1 MPDASLVWR
10 AADVRIMP
18 PVTDPSSALG
28 KSWRHSLRVE
38 TREQAEAAMHMQ
50 QPCTCSRPHAMHCHA
65 HATCTCL
72 TSCTTRYQAE
82 AALAALGSSW
92 DWLPGEMLRT
102 VTKPMAALLTEARG
116 GREVFFT
123 AAESTFNQLAD
134 EAESTAAKAG
144 GAATESGGGAAEVA
158 AAPLRPLKAITYG
171 DGAPLDAATKA
182 ALRDV
187 AGFMERAQVA
197 VPWQPGDALLCAAHT
212 PPPHHPL
219 HSSLPRHTLSP
230 APPRPALPRP
240 LPMAVGPSHDA
251 YRVRVLCATQHRQR
265 DGAAQPRRLH
275 AATPHPRVACGL
287 PLQVQSGRAARGIRP
302 RHAQG
307 VRRCHLAL
315 LHHGPDQPC

>member
-1 MPDASLVWR
+1 
-10 AADVRIMP
+10 
-18 PVTDPSSALG
+18 
-28 KSWRHSLRVE
+28 
-38 TREQAEAAMHMQ
+38 MHM
-50 QPCTCSRPHAMHCHA
+50 PC
-65 HATCTCL
+65 TCTCL
-72 TSCTTRYQAE
+72 TSCTARYQAE

-134 EAESTAAKAG
+134 KAEGTAAKAG
-144 GAATESGGGAAEVA
+144 GAATESGGAAAEVA

-197 VPWQPGDALLCAAHT
+197 VPWQPGDALLCAAYT
-212 PPPHHPL
+212 PPIPL
-219 HSSLPRHTLSP
+219 PPTTRSTPLSP
-230 APPRPALPRP
+230 ATHSAPPRPTPPRPALPP
-240 LPMAVGPSHDA
+240 SHMAVGPLHDA

-287 PLQVQSGRAARGIRP
+287 PLQVQSGRAARGVRP

-307 VRRCHLAL
+307 VPRCHLAV
-315 LHHGPDQPC
+315 LHHGPDQSC

>member
-1 MPDASLVWR
+1 
-10 AADVRIMP
+10 
-18 PVTDPSSALG
+18 
-28 KSWRHSLRVE
+28 
-38 TREQAEAAMHMQ
+38 MHM
-50 QPCTCSRPHAMHCHA
+50 PC
-65 HATCTCL
+65 TCTCL
-72 TSCTTRYQAE
+72 TSCTARYQAE

-134 EAESTAAKAG
+134 KADGTAAKAG
-144 GAATESGGGAAEVA
+144 GAATESGAAAAEVA

-212 PPPHHPL
+212 PPIPL
-219 HSSLPRHTLSP
+219 PPTTRSTPLSP
-230 APPRPALPRP
+230 ATHSAPPRPAPPCPLPTWLWAHCTTPTVCVCCVQRSIDNATVQHSREDFTPPRRILASLVGSLSKSKAGELREASDRGTPKVCPVAISPSSTMDQINHAELRALPRDNSCT
-240 LPMAVGPSHDA
+240 LA
-251 YRVRVLCATQHRQR
+251 
-265 DGAAQPRRLH
+265 
-275 AATPHPRVACGL
+275 
-287 PLQVQSGRAARGIRP
+287 RAS
-302 RHAQG
+302 
-307 VRRCHLAL
+307 
-315 LHHGPDQPC
+315 